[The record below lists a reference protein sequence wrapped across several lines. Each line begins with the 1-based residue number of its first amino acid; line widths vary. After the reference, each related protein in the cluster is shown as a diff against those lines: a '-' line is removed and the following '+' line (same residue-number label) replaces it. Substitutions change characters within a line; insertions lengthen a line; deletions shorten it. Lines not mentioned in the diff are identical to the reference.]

1 MDVVNICG
9 ASKTYSGKRAV
20 DDLRMT
26 VPQGAIYGF
35 VGRNGAGKST
45 AMKMIAGLASPDD
58 GGIEVF
64 GRPVNARA
72 GIRRTGGAVQ
82 RVGVLIENPGILPN
96 MSAMDNMM
104 ALALALGVPKPRKA
118 CADLLSQ
125 VGLSDTGRKRAK
137 GFSLGMKQR
146 LGLAMALLGGPDLL
160 LLDEPLNGLDPEA
173 ARDMRN
179 YLVQLN
185 RTGRSS
191 SRAVSIRPTSPH
203 CCTRP
208 ARRCW
213 SCRCSR
219 GTWRSISSR

>member
-58 GGIEVF
+58 GGVEVF

-72 GIRRTGGAVQ
+72 GARQSGGIVQ
-82 RVGVLIENPGILPN
+82 RVGVLIENPGVLPN

-185 RTGRSS
+185 RTRGTPSS
-191 SRAVSIRPTSPH
+191 SARMCSTSWNACAPTTVSSPTAGWYG
-203 CCTRP
+203 R
-208 ARRCW
+208 
-213 SCRCSR
+213 
-219 GTWRSISSR
+219 